1 MKRNLLALCLLIPFL
16 GFSQKTSLLEK
27 NKLSLEFR
35 LGAVYDHYVKTN
47 YSFSTDL
54 SSNYENDF
62 KPNSILGLYYN
73 INKNLSLGIDLG
85 HGKIYG
91 ENDFHYYEGDFEEL
105 NFNAKLNFLKIK
117 QLELYGR
124 VANGVIQYQSKRKFF
139 NNTIP
144 INEAK
149 GEALKSSLA
158 LGLEYQLKKQYLIV
172 LDATF
177 NRVNDDNFD
186 AWDNNIGNSKYFVT
200 SVGIKYNFK
209 SKTQNRK
216 DEEISYKK
224 EIKRRVESLNKKYE
238 PRLQEIENQISANN
252 ERLSK
257 KSIVTETKEV
267 SPKLNHFFFFES
279 SKHLVSVS
287 SLERVVN
294 IADFL
299 KENEDY
305 KVEITG
311 FSDSDAGD
319 ILNDELSKES
329 ANSLKQYLV
338 LLGINE
344 NRISTFYKGETEPL
358 VPNESQINK
367 QLNRR
372 VNLLLLK

>member
-1 MKRNLLALCLLIPFL
+1 MKKHLLALCLLIPFL

-35 LGAVYDHYVKTN
+35 LGAVYDHYVKTDD
-47 YSFSTDL
+47 SFSTDL

-124 VANGVIQYQSKRKFF
+124 VASGVIQYQSERKFF

-172 LDATF
+172 FDATF

-224 EIKRRVESLNKKYE
+224 EIKKRVESLNKKYE

-267 SPKLNHFFFFES
+267 GPKLNHFFFFES

-319 ILNDELSKES
+319 ILNEELSKER

-344 NRISTFYKGETEPL
+344 NRISTFYKGETESL

-372 VNLLLLK
+372 VNLLLLQ

>member
-35 LGAVYDHYVKTN
+35 LGAVYDHYVKTDD
-47 YSFSTDL
+47 SFSTDL

-124 VANGVIQYQSKRKFF
+124 VANGVIQYQSERKFF

-200 SVGIKYNFK
+200 SAGIKYNFK

-319 ILNDELSKES
+319 ILNDELSKER

-358 VPNESQINK
+358 VPNESQKNK
-367 QLNRR
+367 QINRR

>member
-1 MKRNLLALCLLIPFL
+1 MKKHLLALCLLIPFL

-35 LGAVYDHYVKTN
+35 LGAVYDHYVKTDD
-47 YSFSTDL
+47 SFSTDL

-124 VANGVIQYQSKRKFF
+124 VASGVIQYQSERKFF

-172 LDATF
+172 FDATF

-267 SPKLNHFFFFES
+267 GPKLNHFFFFES

-319 ILNDELSKES
+319 ILNEELSKER

-372 VNLLLLK
+372 VNLLLLQ

>member
-1 MKRNLLALCLLIPFL
+1 MKKHLLALCLLIPFL

-35 LGAVYDHYVKTN
+35 LGAVYDHYVKTDD
-47 YSFSTDL
+47 SFSTDL

-117 QLELYGR
+117 KIELYGR
-124 VANGVIQYQSKRKFF
+124 VASGLIQYQSERKFF

-172 LDATF
+172 FDATF

-200 SVGIKYNFK
+200 SVGIKYNIK

-224 EIKRRVESLNKKYE
+224 EIKRKVESLNKKYE

-267 SPKLNHFFFFES
+267 GPKLNHFFFFES

-319 ILNDELSKES
+319 ILNEKLSKER

-358 VPNESQINK
+358 VPNESEINK

-372 VNLLLLK
+372 VNLLLLQ